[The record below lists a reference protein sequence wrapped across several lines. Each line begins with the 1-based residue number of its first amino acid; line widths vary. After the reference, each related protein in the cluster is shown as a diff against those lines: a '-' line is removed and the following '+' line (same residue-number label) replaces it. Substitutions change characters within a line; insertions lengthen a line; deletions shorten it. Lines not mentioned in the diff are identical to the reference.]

1 MNASEPLIRPPL
13 QRRSQKSLERV
24 LDAGADLLREAGYEG
39 FTLQEVSKRSG
50 VSVGSI
56 YARTSSK
63 EALILAIYDRETS
76 RMAEENRQIETT
88 SQRVDLHGRALVEAL
103 VEEMAEVVLRNAAT
117 LRVFMHRAVV
127 DQNFWERGSQGLRSL
142 SAVFENA
149 LHEHADEIRHPDPD
163 LAIDIAFRFVYDT
176 LARRISHGADFES
189 DRDLTEEVL
198 VRELAR
204 AAADYLIGPESPR
217 ARSPKRR

>member
-176 LARRISHGADFES
+176 LARRISTVPTSSPTA
-189 DRDLTEEVL
+189 
-198 VRELAR
+198 
-204 AAADYLIGPESPR
+204 ISPR
-217 ARSPKRR
+217 RCSSGSWPARRRTT